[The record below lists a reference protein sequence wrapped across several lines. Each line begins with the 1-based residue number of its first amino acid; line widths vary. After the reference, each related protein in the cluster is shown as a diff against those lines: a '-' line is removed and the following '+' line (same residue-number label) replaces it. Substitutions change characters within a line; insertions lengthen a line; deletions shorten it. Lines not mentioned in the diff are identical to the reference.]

1 MSTFNYT
8 SRDFG
13 TIKADLTS
21 RAAAMIPDWTDRS
34 PADFMV
40 ALVDLWAYSADVLH
54 YYVDRAAT
62 EAFLSTATQR
72 DSVLAFA
79 NLYDYTPNF
88 RQSATVSIQ
97 VSNPTNT
104 NIAIPSGT
112 RFYAGVGSSRVEFY
126 ASTTVTAA
134 SNSSV
139 NVVCTQ
145 GVQKTKQSVTSL
157 NTNAQS
163 KSDGTSSQRFT
174 IPDQYVAPTSVSVY
188 VTEGSTE
195 SLWTYDDQFTNSSAA
210 SNTYS
215 LYVTTDG
222 YVQIVFGNGVN
233 GRIPATNS
241 TISASYATNS
251 GSTGNVPANTIT
263 NFVNPITGLVVVGNA
278 SAAVGGSDAESIDS
292 LKRSIPAA
300 LRTQSRAVSLT
311 DYEDLA
317 LGVQGVS
324 KTKAVYA
331 GTGVNGGSVTVYAV
345 AYQSDFLTGA
355 SVISVGSSLRNDVST
370 SLQAASMLGITNIT
384 VPSTITCDL
393 VKITMDV
400 VVRSNYVQEWV
411 RLDVAAAIDAL
422 FTFDQ
427 TSFGKRLPLG
437 DVYRTAM
444 TVAGVDYVS
453 ITAFNTDGN
462 ASVQT
467 AVTASSVRLLKKG
480 TVVVTATGGVTPSG
494 S

>member
-40 ALVDLWAYSADVLH
+40 ALIDLWAYSADVLH

-88 RQSATVSIQ
+88 RQSAAVSVQ
-97 VSNPTNT
+97 VSNPTNA

-112 RFYAGVGSSRVEFY
+112 RFYAQVGSNRVEFY
-126 ASTTVTAA
+126 ATTTVTAA
-134 SNSSV
+134 SNSSI
-139 NVVCTQ
+139 NVSCTQ
-145 GVQKTKQSVTSL
+145 GVQKTDQKVASL
-157 NTNAQS
+157 NTTAGT
-163 KSDGTSSQRFT
+163 KSDGTSTQRFT
-174 IPDQYVAPTSVSVY
+174 IPDPFVAPNTVSVFVKEGN
-188 VTEGSTE
+188 VTSQ
-195 SLWTYDDQFTNSSAA
+195 WTYDDQFTNSFAA

-233 GRIPATNS
+233 GRIPATGS
-241 TISASYATNS
+241 DISASYSINS
-251 GSTGNVPANTIT
+251 GTSGNVAANTIT
-263 NFVNPITGLVVVGNA
+263 NFVNPITGLNVIGNA
-278 SAAVGGSDAESIDS
+278 FAAVGGADAESIDS
-292 LKRSIPAA
+292 LKRSIPAT

-317 LGVQGVS
+317 LSVQGVS

-331 GTGVNGGSVTVYAV
+331 GTGANGGSVTVHAV

-355 SVISVGSSLRNDVST
+355 SVIPVSSTLRNDVSS

-384 VPSTITCDL
+384 VPSTITCDN

-411 RLDVAAAIDAL
+411 RLDVQNAIDSL

-444 TVAGVDYVS
+444 AVAGVDYVS
-453 ITAFNTDGN
+453 ITAFNTDGGS
-462 ASVQT
+462 SVQT
-467 AVTASSVRLLKKG
+467 AVSSASTRLLKKG
-480 TVVVTATGGVTPSG
+480 TVTITATGGVTPSG